1 FGFPFGTKTL
11 AAGVSLLPP
20 GSTLVYDWA
29 TQAVSVTQVSNIAD
43 AFQPWEGTEAEYTE
57 AVREAF
63 TRSVDRVLAGDH
75 PIGLSLSGGLDSRAI
90 LSSVNSARGTLHTYT
105 LGVKGC
111 AVQVIAER
119 LARIAG
125 TRHRFFELD
134 SKYLR
139 DFLPNLE
146 RMVSL
151 TDGMYLSH

>member
-1 FGFPFGTKTL
+1 
-11 AAGVSLLPP
+11 
-20 GSTLVYDWA
+20 
-29 TQAVSVTQVSNIAD
+29 
-43 AFQPWEGTEAEYTE
+43 
-57 AVREAF
+57 
-63 TRSVDRVLAGDH
+63 
-75 PIGLSLSGGLDSRAI
+75 
-90 LSSVNSARGTLHTYT
+90 NSARGTLHTYT

-111 AVQVIAER
+111 ADQVIAER

-151 TDGMYLSH
+151 TDGMYLSHGLTEMLALQFLSSADFSVLVRGHGGELAKAKLAWPLHTDEQVHAFSSSQELVPYLMRRVNYITPKLNPSDLFTSQWADQIVGGARASMEEAV